1 MSTRAYA
8 TLSGMCITGAVALAI
23 LDKDAAQVAAL
34 LGLAGTLAG
43 RGKGSDA

>member
-1 MSTRAYA
+1 MNTRAYA
-8 TLSGMCITGAVALAI
+8 VLSGMCIVGAVALAV

-43 RGKGSDA
+43 RGKSA

>member
-8 TLSGMCITGAVALAI
+8 ILSGLCITGAVLLAV

-43 RGKGSDA
+43 RGKSGE

>member
-1 MSTRAYA
+1 MSKSSYA
-8 TLSGMCITGAVALAI
+8 ILSGLCIVGSITLAI

-43 RGKGSDA
+43 RGKSNA